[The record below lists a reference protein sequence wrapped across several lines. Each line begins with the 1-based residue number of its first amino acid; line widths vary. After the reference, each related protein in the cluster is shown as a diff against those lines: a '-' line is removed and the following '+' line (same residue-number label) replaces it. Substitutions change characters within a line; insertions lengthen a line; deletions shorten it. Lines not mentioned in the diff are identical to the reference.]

1 MAKQGAYIRDVH
13 SLEQLKERIGHSGEA
28 MSNIDANVSSYFN
41 GVRDTLEG
49 QLDIIQTRLAEA
61 EANLS
66 SAENALSVCQASQAM
81 IEAMGEPGPSC
92 MAEECAVET
101 ARVEVEKWRMRYEQG
116 QQILG
121 ECQREISDYSSGGH
135 ALILNMSNQQ
145 TPRACQLLRDCIDKL
160 QDILGSDVVNCT
172 NAGIAST
179 TKEQVPSHSEEE
191 RLLAIKKQFRV

>member
-28 MSNIDANVSSYFN
+28 MSNIDANVSSYLN

-49 QLDIIQTRLAEA
+49 QLDSIRMKLEEA
-61 EANLS
+61 EARLN
-66 SAENALSVCQASQAM
+66 SAENALSVCYASQVCN
-81 IEAMGEPGPSC
+81 EFGELSPSC
-92 MAEECAVET
+92 SAEECAVET